1 MSGTL
6 SMRPGL
12 VNILGV
18 PPHHSL
24 PSFSVWLEVLY
35 EFKLLCMKLQTSQR
49 SSSPMKILL
58 SGPSGAGKTYS
69 ALQLARGLSES
80 WENICIIDTEHG
92 SADLYSHH
100 GAYKVIKLDAPFH
113 PTRYIEAIK
122 IAIEAGMECIIID
135 SISHEW
141 SGKGGCLELHE
152 KTTSS
157 MKVPNS
163 FAAWG
168 AVTPHHQ
175 SFIDAVVSS
184 SVHIIATA
192 RSKTEYIL
200 VERNGKQV
208 PQKVGMAPMLRDGT
222 EYEFS
227 IHLELDQ
234 LHRAHCTKDRTQLF
248 QDGEP
253 FQINTET
260 GKKILKWITGDESHE
275 ITRKISSCNTMK
287 ELRTL
292 FELIPIETQEKF
304 KHLFR
309 GRKAELLSHNI
320 TPKSIMEMPVYL
332 NGHH

>member
-1 MSGTL
+1 
-6 SMRPGL
+6 
-12 VNILGV
+12 
-18 PPHHSL
+18 
-24 PSFSVWLEVLY
+24 
-35 EFKLLCMKLQTSQR
+35 MKLQTSQR
-49 SSSPMKILL
+49 SLSPMKILL
-58 SGPSGAGKTYS
+58 SGPSGSGKTFS
-69 ALQLARGLSES
+69 ALQLARGLSAS

-113 PTRYIEAIK
+113 PTRYIEAVK
-122 IAIEAGMECIIID
+122 IALDAGMQCIIID

-168 AVTPHHQ
+168 SVTPVHQ
-175 SFIDAVVSS
+175 SFIDAVVSCP
-184 SVHIIATA
+184 VHVIATS
-192 RSKTEYIL
+192 RSKTEYVL
-200 VERNGKQV
+200 VERNGRQV
-208 PQKVGMAPMLRDGT
+208 PQKVGMAPILRDGT

-253 FQINTET
+253 FQINSDT
-260 GKKILKWITGDESHE
+260 GKKILTWINGDESHE
-275 ITRKISSCNTMK
+275 ITHKISSCNTMK
-287 ELRTL
+287 DLSTL
-292 FELIPIETQEKF
+292 FEITPVGTQEKF

-309 GRKAELLSHNI
+309 ARKAELLSHKVVPQAI
-320 TPKSIMEMPVYL
+320 KQLPIYQ
-332 NGHH
+332 NGVH